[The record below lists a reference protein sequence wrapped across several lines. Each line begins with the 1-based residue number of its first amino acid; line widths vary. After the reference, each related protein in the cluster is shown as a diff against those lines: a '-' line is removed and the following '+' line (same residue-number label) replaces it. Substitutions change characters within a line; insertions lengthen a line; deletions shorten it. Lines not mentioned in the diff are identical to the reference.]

1 MTWYQDARRDA
12 ALAVR
17 FLLRHPIVAVT
28 AVLSLAIGIGA
39 NSAIFTVANALLY
52 RAPAGVFEP
61 DRLVDIGIA
70 RPDSGF
76 NPASYPT
83 YLDVRQRSVTVDDVY
98 AHPMFPSAM
107 SLVAPGAGV
116 SAGSG
121 SAGSGLAGSAAG
133 PEGVHGQYVTT
144 NYFTVLG
151 ATPAA
156 GRLFGAADSEQ
167 PGAAPITV
175 LSHRFWTRR
184 FNADPSIV
192 GRTVRINDA
201 AYTVIGVAPEG
212 FQGTGVTVGDLWL
225 PLNMSGPLRNR
236 ATAADTANETRG
248 GGWLVMGGRLK
259 RGVELESAEAEF
271 ATITSDLRREY
282 PKDMEH
288 RELRVVASSAIPGN
302 HGLIAGFMIL
312 LLVIV
317 ALVLLVACANVSG
330 VMLSLRSPR

>member
-1 MTWYQDARRDA
+1 MTSRWLEDARRDA

-70 RPDSGF
+70 RPDSGV
-76 NPASYPT
+76 NPASSPT
-83 YLDVRQRSVTVDDVY
+83 DLDVRQRSVTVDDVY

-121 SAGSGLAGSAAG
+121 SAGSGLAGSASVGSAAG
-133 PEGVHGQYVTT
+133 PERVHGQYVTT

-167 PGAAPITV
+167 
-175 LSHRFWTRR
+175 
-184 FNADPSIV
+184 
-192 GRTVRINDA
+192 
-201 AYTVIGVAPEG
+201 
-212 FQGTGVTVGDLWL
+212 
-225 PLNMSGPLRNR
+225 
-236 ATAADTANETRG
+236 
-248 GGWLVMGGRLK
+248 
-259 RGVELESAEAEF
+259 
-271 ATITSDLRREY
+271 
-282 PKDMEH
+282 
-288 RELRVVASSAIPGN
+288 
-302 HGLIAGFMIL
+302 
-312 LLVIV
+312 
-317 ALVLLVACANVSG
+317 
-330 VMLSLRSPR
+330 